1 MEWEPKEIVHHG
13 FAIWVGKG
21 REGDW
26 IASVNALPERGAM
39 ATAGPGEG
47 EPVSGDFDS
56 REAVIEAAK
65 RHIDETHRRR
75 RQPS

>member
-26 IASVNALPERGAM
+26 IASVNALPERAG

-47 EPVSGDFDS
+47 EVVSGDFDS

-65 RHIDETHRRR
+65 RRINEIQEQRRHG
-75 RQPS
+75 PS